1 MDPRVWGI
9 IIPFAPV
16 AKARPRFARQG
27 SFVKTYQ
34 DSKNRKAEDQ
44 LKLFLRATW
53 NIVAT
58 GPLEGPLSIE
68 VAFFM
73 PKPKK
78 MPKGRLHHTTKP
90 DLDNLIK
97 LLTDAANE
105 VIYEDDRQIIEVTAY
120 KEYDDNPRIELKIQ
134 EVL

>member
-1 MDPRVWGI
+1 MDPRVWGL

-16 AKARPRFARQG
+16 AKARPRFARRG
-27 SFVKTYQ
+27 SFVMTYQ
-34 DSKNRKAEDQ
+34 DKKNAKAESS
-44 LKLFLRATW
+44 LKLYLKSQWA
-53 NIVAT
+53 ILAT
-58 GPLEGPLSIE
+58 GPLPGPLSVE

-78 MPKGRLHHTTKP
+78 MPKGRTHHTTKP
-90 DLDNLIK
+90 DLDNLLK
-97 LLTDAANE
+97 LLTDAGNE
-105 VIYEDDRQIIEVTAY
+105 VIYEDDRQIVEVTAY